1 LRNTLKVWILVGLA
15 LVVVAGLGWG
25 IYDRYRPQYETPAE
39 LMALLPRSD
48 AVLFFADVRVIRE
61 TGLLA
66 KVAGSKAVEE
76 SDYQRFVA
84 ETHFDY
90 QKDID
95 AIAAVSLPAQT
106 FAVVRGRFDWKRLSK
121 YATQHGGKCHNSY
134 CQLPASK
141 QDQWISFFPV
151 RKSVMAIAVSPDPSA
166 AYMLLPR
173 RSTPD
178 IEVPNYAVWV
188 SLPRRVI
195 TGPTSL
201 PPAAQLL
208 VSAMSGASSVVV
220 GIEGGSSGPGN
231 RSKLNLR
238 LDAKCDSPAEAAKV
252 EGRLQDLT
260 RMANSLTGGHSDGG
274 NAGDLGTLLASG
286 TLSRAGDLVKG
297 TWPIRQQFL
306 DSLMR

>member
-1 LRNTLKVWILVGLA
+1 LRNKLKVWILTGLA
-15 LVVVAGLGWG
+15 LVVAVGLGWG
-25 IYDRYRPQYETPAE
+25 IYDRYRPRYETPAE
-39 LMALLPRSD
+39 MMALLPRSD
-48 AVLFFADVRVIRE
+48 AILFFADVRAIRE

-106 FAVVRGRFDWKRLSK
+106 FAAVRGKFDWKRLSN
-121 YATQHGGKCHNSY
+121 YATKHGGKCHNSY

-141 QDQWISFFPV
+141 PNQWISFFPIQ
-151 RKSVMAIAVSPDPSA
+151 KTVMAIAVSPDPSA

-173 RSTPD
+173 RGTPD
-178 IEVPNYAVWV
+178 IQVPSYAVWV

-195 TGPTSL
+195 AGSTSL

-208 VSAMSGASSVVV
+208 VSAVSEASSVVL
-220 GIEGGSSGPGN
+220 GIEGARSEAGTA
-231 RSKLNLR
+231 SKLNLR
-238 LDAKCDSPAEAAKV
+238 LDAKCDSPAQAANV
-252 EGRLQDLT
+252 ETRLKDLT
-260 RMANSLTGGHSDGG
+260 RMANSLPTESRGVR
-274 NAGDLGTLLASG
+274 NAGGVGAFLSSG
-286 TLSRAGDLVKG
+286 TLSRAGDVVKG
-297 TWPIRQQFL
+297 TWPIRQELL
-306 DSLMR
+306 DSLMQ

>member
-1 LRNTLKVWILVGLA
+1 LRQRLKVWVFVGLA
-15 LVVVAGLGWG
+15 LVVAVGLAWA

-48 AVLFFADVRVIRE
+48 AVLFYADVRAIRE

-76 SDYQRFVA
+76 SDYRRFVA

-106 FAVVRGRFDWKRLSK
+106 FAVVRGTFDWKRLSK

-141 QDQWISFFPV
+141 QDQWISFFPI
-151 RKSVMAIAVSPDPSA
+151 RKTVMAIAVSPDPTA

-173 RSTPD
+173 RNAPD
-178 IEVPNYAVWV
+178 IQVPSYAVWV

-195 TGPTSL
+195 TARTSL

-208 VSAMSGASSVVV
+208 LSAVSEASSVVL
-220 GIEGGSSGPGN
+220 GIEGAPSGPGT

-238 LDAKCDSPAEAAKV
+238 LDAKCESAAEAAKV
-252 EGRLQDLT
+252 EGRLEDLT
-260 RMANSLTGGHSDGG
+260 RMANSLAGKQPGSRS
-274 NAGDLGTLLASG
+274 AGDVGTLLSSG
-286 TLSRAGDLVKG
+286 TLSRAGDVVKG
-297 TWPIRQQFL
+297 TWPIRQDFI
-306 DSLMR
+306 DSLAQ

>member
-1 LRNTLKVWILVGLA
+1 
-15 LVVVAGLGWG
+15 
-25 IYDRYRPQYETPAE
+25 
-39 LMALLPRSD
+39 MALLPRSD
-48 AVLFFADVRVIRE
+48 AVLFFADVRAIRE

-106 FAVVRGRFDWKRLSK
+106 FAVVRGTFDWNRLSK
-121 YATQHGGKCHNSY
+121 YATEHGGKCHNSY

-141 QDQWISFFPV
+141 QNQWISFFPV
-151 RKSVMAIAVSPDPSA
+151 QKTLMAIAVSPDPTA

-173 RSTPD
+173 RGTPD
-178 IEVPNYAVWV
+178 IQVPSYPVWI

-195 TGPTSL
+195 TGSTSL

-208 VSAMSGASSVVV
+208 VSALSGASSVVL
-220 GIEGGSSGPGN
+220 GIEGGNSGSGD
-231 RSKLNLR
+231 RSKLSLR
-238 LDAKCDSPAEAAKV
+238 LDAKCDSAAEATNV
-252 EGRLQDLT
+252 EARLQDLT
-260 RMANSLTGGHSDGG
+260 RMANSLASKQPAVAECRRRGHS
-274 NAGDLGTLLASG
+274 AFIGDSEPC
-286 TLSRAGDLVKG
+286 R
-297 TWPIRQQFL
+297 
-306 DSLMR
+306 